1 VRRRLLLW
9 TALCGMLAD
18 RTAMATDARVL
29 PPARRSFSAPSG
41 AFTLHIAS
49 TDGWASPQAQA
60 ELLHTVDGAARRV
73 WQQALPQP
81 LGPRQV
87 LVADSGAVLMLD
99 EWRNSPSPHALLL
112 IAPGGGTL
120 AHISI
125 DSLVATLGVPR
136 KTVASHA
143 RFGTWLSSPPQ
154 WSPDG
159 SSLRL
164 QAGGQALR
172 LDLASGQLILSK

>member
-1 VRRRLLLW
+1 
-9 TALCGMLAD
+9 
-18 RTAMATDARVL
+18 MATDARVL
-29 PPARRSFSAPSG
+29 PPARRSFTAPSG

-60 ELLHTVDGAARRV
+60 ELLHTVDGVARRL

-87 LVADSGAVLMLD
+87 LVADSGAVVMLD

-112 IAPGGGTL
+112 IAPDGSTR
-120 AHISI
+120 AHITI
-125 DSLVATLGVPR
+125 DTLVATLGVPR
-136 KTVASHA
+136 KTVATHA

-154 WSPDG
+154 WSLDG
-159 SSLRL
+159 STLRL
-164 QAGGQALR
+164 EAAGQTL
-172 LDLASGQLILSK
+172 LLHLASGQLTLSK